1 MTDRRSSRSPIAKV
15 TEAEIVGDAS
25 FRLPDGVVVNYSFSK
40 IEQVTVDH
48 MSISPEVMM
57 VGIHQAEA
65 EKQVAIARY
74 AVPAIDRGHRIYA
87 SSARQGWPVTLSSP
101 LSAKWRSALWMNST
115 ILPSED
121 RRRGEMERP
130 WEDGDR
136 SRDDR
141 GAGGGVL
148 RAPWI

>member
-74 AVPAIDRGHRIYA
+74 AVPAKEQTVQVKAVGVAVCLTVLMGVVGACFRPEAAREIA
-87 SSARQGWPVTLSSP
+87 SMVAVVGVVFGGIFAAMKYWDKSS
-101 LSAKWRSALWMNST
+101 SN
-115 ILPSED
+115 
-121 RRRGEMERP
+121 ERT
-130 WEDGDR
+130 
-136 SRDDR
+136 
-141 GAGGGVL
+141 
-148 RAPWI
+148 